1 MPKRWA
7 IREPTVEGVRRRRA
21 NPTQFALTPGIPS
34 MNPQMAL
41 KIPGSVTSG
50 LPQQVHVAETA
61 EKFQSNATRNQSKHS
76 AKHSQ
81 PQTTGS

>member
-1 MPKRWA
+1 
-7 IREPTVEGVRRRRA
+7 
-21 NPTQFALTPGIPS
+21 
-34 MNPQMAL
+34 MNPQIAL

-76 AKHSQ
+76 AMS
-81 PQTTGS
+81 